1 MNRNFFTEAGRRGT
15 AIRRYEIVRFHPHFE
30 NVRPLRWC
38 VVRSAHSLRG
48 TKPELDKLR
57 DGFTTPDFFGREA
70 ENPFISQWMKLKLA
84 ALEALSENSSV
95 IQSRLG
101 LSAEERLHILAL
113 YAVLVVA
120 TLFGFIGS
128 VVLGRTSA
136 ILFSLSIAAF
146 VLGLRHGVD
155 ADHIVAI
162 DNTTRKLMHEGKRPF
177 TVGTWFSLGHST
189 VVVGLTVALVLAT
202 RAIVQ
207 GDSLLQTTGSIIGT
221 TVSGIFLFLIGAVNL
236 LIVLGVYR
244 VFQSLRRGSMD
255 ESELN
260 NLLENRGFLNR
271 YFKGL
276 FRIVR
281 KPWQIYPVGLL
292 FGLGFD
298 TASEIL
304 LFALAVGFGV
314 TSPFPIY
321 WVLILPV
328 MFTLGMVIVDTTDG
342 VTMCVAYGWAFVKPL
357 RKIYYNLTI
366 TIISVL
372 VAFVI
377 GGVELLQVL
386 SGQLNLQGPFWG
398 WLATLDF
405 ETIGYGIIGIFVLS
419 WLGSMAFWKFK
430 HYDDEVGRGKV
441 RL

>member
-1 MNRNFFTEAGRRGT
+1 M
-15 AIRRYEIVRFHPHFE
+15 
-30 NVRPLRWC
+30 
-38 VVRSAHSLRG
+38 
-48 TKPELDKLR
+48 
-57 DGFTTPDFFGREA
+57 
-70 ENPFISQWMKLKLA
+70 
-84 ALEALSENSSV
+84 SENSAA
-95 IQSRLG
+95 IQPRLG
-101 LSAEERLHILAL
+101 LSAEERANIFAL
-113 YAVLVVA
+113 YAILTVA

-128 VVLGRTSA
+128 VVLGRSSP
-136 ILFSLSIAAF
+136 ILFGLCIAAF

-162 DNTTRKLMHEGKRPF
+162 DNTTRKLMHDGKRSF

-202 RAIVQ
+202 QAIVE
-207 GDSLLQTTGSIIGT
+207 GNSFLHSAGSLIGT
-221 TVSGIFLFLIGAVNL
+221 AVSGTFLFLIGAVNL
-236 LIVLGVYR
+236 LIVVGVYR
-244 VFQSLRRGSMD
+244 VFQNLRRGDLD
-255 ESELN
+255 EAELDK
-260 NLLENRGFLNR
+260 LLENRGFLNR

-281 KPWQIYPVGLL
+281 EPWQIYPIGLL

-386 SGQLNLQGPFWG
+386 SGQLNLQGAFWS
-398 WLATLDF
+398 WLAALDF

-430 HYDDEVGRGKV
+430 HFDEEVRRQKV
-441 RL
+441 QF